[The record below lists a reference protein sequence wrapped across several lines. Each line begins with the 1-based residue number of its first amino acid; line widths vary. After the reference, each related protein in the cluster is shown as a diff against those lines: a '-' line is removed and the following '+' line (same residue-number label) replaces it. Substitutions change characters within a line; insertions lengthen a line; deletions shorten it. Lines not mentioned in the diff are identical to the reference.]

1 MDREQLEAARS
12 QVMAFEDQF
21 EDPAPEAEVVDQD
34 SGASEEATG
43 GFSDGYGE

>member
-1 MDREQLEAARS
+1 
-12 QVMAFEDQF
+12 MAFEDQF
-21 EDPAPEAEVVDQD
+21 EDPAPEADEVVDQD